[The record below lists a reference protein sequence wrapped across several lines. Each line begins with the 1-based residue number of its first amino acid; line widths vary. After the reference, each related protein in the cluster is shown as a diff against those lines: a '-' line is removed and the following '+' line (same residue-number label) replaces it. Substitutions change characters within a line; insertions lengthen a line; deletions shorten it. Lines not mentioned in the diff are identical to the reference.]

1 VASRG
6 NPGATGESLAKSD
19 NWETPSMAGAGTFGR
34 RLARALRSLRRAAR
48 VLEAAQVRRFGR
60 SAVSVLFRTPVL
72 VLETTGR
79 RVPVFHLVP
88 EGDGRQAPA

>member
-1 VASRG
+1 VVDLR
-6 NPGATGESLAKSD
+6 AT
-19 NWETPSMAGAGTFGR
+19 P
-34 RLARALRSLRRAAR
+34 AA
-48 VLEAAQVRRFGR
+48 LEAAQVRRFGPER
-60 SAVSVLFRTPVL
+60 RLGAVPDPEL